1 MRLGDLIKQL
11 RTNAKLSQT
20 ELGRKCG
27 LSQTTISDLE
37 RGRNDGS
44 TEIPAIAKALGM
56 TAETLLSHLT
66 NDQPVQVSTNVIAI
80 PRPRQAKINQLIK
93 LVEGISEAGIS
104 ELIGAAKQLVKTS
117 PYTVKSK
124 QSK

>member
-11 RTNAKLSQT
+11 RTSAKLSQT

-44 TEIPAIAKALGM
+44 TELPSIAKALGM
-56 TAETLLSHLT
+56 TTEDLLSHQT
-66 NDQPVQVSTNVIAI
+66 SDHPIAVSTNVVAI
-80 PRPRQAKINQLIK
+80 PRPRQAKINQLMK
-93 LVEGISEAGIS
+93 LVEGISEPGIS
-104 ELIGAAKQLVKTS
+104 ELIGAAKQLAKTS

-124 QSK
+124 HSK